1 MTQCGLVIIP
11 LGITY
16 TADRLNDDGS
26 KITSSLD
33 HVYLSLDLVPSTKC
47 HKLENSATDHL
58 PIVASTILLTKTNH
72 NFKTQKAVTK
82 RSMKNFTQTR
92 WIDCLLNK
100 DWTKVTAAAGV
111 EQKVEEFTNQVNL
124 ALDECAPHKKF
135 KIRQHFKPG
144 LSEVAKRIMLKRDQ
158 TRKKSQEQMT
168 QKN

>member
-1 MTQCGLVIIP
+1 MQCGLVIIP

-82 RSMKNFTQTR
+82 S
-92 WIDCLLNK
+92 LLNK